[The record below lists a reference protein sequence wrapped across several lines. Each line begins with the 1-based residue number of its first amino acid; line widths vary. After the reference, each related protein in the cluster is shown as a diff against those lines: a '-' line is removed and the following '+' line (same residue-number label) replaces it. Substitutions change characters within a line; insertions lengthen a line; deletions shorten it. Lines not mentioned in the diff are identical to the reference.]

1 MFHIDMGMVTSCDI
15 VKGDQGCW
23 TQDGLPTQIT
33 VQLSIK
39 DMYSVMTQSMGKGT
53 NTILSNPAQMDYL
66 ANMCGINIAPANIG
80 RTLELWWMLK
90 GPNRLFDQVVSVPSQ
105 MITNLYA
112 TLVDFATPSRWTMNR
127 ER

>member
-1 MFHIDMGMVTSCDI
+1 MGMVTSCDI

-39 DMYSVMTQSMGKGT
+39 DLYSVMTQAMGKGT
-53 NTILSNPAQMDYL
+53 NTILSNPAQLDYL
-66 ANMCGINIAPANIG
+66 ANLCGINIAPANLG

-90 GPNRLFDQVVSVPSQ
+90 GKNRIQDAMISVPSD
-105 MITNLYA
+105 IVKNLQA
-112 TLVDFATPSRWTMNR
+112 KIQNVFETRRKWM
-127 ER
+127 